1 MDKTRTLLLAMLG
14 VSVAGNLYWIAS
26 DRFSVESAK
35 PPASGNPVFYG
46 AAESE
51 GVIPKERAVS
61 TAGIVDSDN
70 TEALQT
76 LFESGRFSEALDGLE
91 MSGIS
96 GREQL
101 RTRWLRSC
109 MQWIVDDPHSPRIAA
124 FIEAGLRQDDRDI
137 DFRQLQAEQ
146 YIGLGELELAV
157 DLLYEL
163 INESDAELQGI
174 FASRISTLFR
184 EQVNAYASQQSWQAL
199 VDFSERLLWHEP
211 GHPPYVL
218 VHARAL
224 AKLGRYVQARS
235 GLLTILHDRQS
246 GREAKA
252 LLDNI
257 DRLSTGGGQIKLVR
271 RGLHHIV
278 SATINGEFSAN
289 LMIDTG
295 ASVSVISRKY
305 LQNLASGTGVKFLR
319 NERVNTAG
327 GPVYAEMYEVES
339 LQLDK
344 FVIYNL
350 EVAVIDLDSPG
361 GTEGLLGMN
370 YLRNFEFSIDQDR
383 NLLTLSPRE

>member
-1 MDKTRTLLLAMLG
+1 MLG
-14 VSVAGNLYWIAS
+14 ISVAGNLYWIAS
-26 DRFSVESAK
+26 DRFLDEPVK
-35 PPASGNPVFYG
+35 PMASGNPVFYG
-46 AAESE
+46 AAETDGALSK
-51 GVIPKERAVS
+51 GQPVS
-61 TAGIVDSDN
+61 TAAMADSGN
-70 TEALQT
+70 PEALQL
-76 LFESGRFSEALDGLE
+76 LFDAGKFSEALDGLGMLE
-91 MSGIS
+91 LSS
-96 GREQL
+96 SEQL
-101 RTRWLRSC
+101 RTHWLGLC
-109 MQWIVDDPHSPRIAA
+109 MQWILDDPHSPRIAA

-146 YIGLGELELAV
+146 YIGLGELALAV

-163 INESDAELQGI
+163 INESDTELQGI
-174 FASRISTLFR
+174 FASRINTLFR
-184 EQVNAYASQQSWQAL
+184 EQVNAYASQQNWQAL

-246 GREAKA
+246 GKEAKA
-252 LLDNI
+252 LLDQL
-257 DRLSTGGGQIKLVR
+257 DRLSTGGGQIKLAR
-271 RGLHHIV
+271 QGLHHIV
-278 SATINGEFSAN
+278 SATFNGQHSAS

-305 LQNLASGTGVKFLR
+305 LQNLAAGTGVTFLR
-319 NERVNTAG
+319 NEKVNTAG
-327 GPVYAEMYEVES
+327 GPVYAEMYEVDS

-361 GTEGLLGMN
+361 GAEGLLGMN

-383 NLLTLSPRE
+383 NVLTLSPRD